1 MRPNVNRNMIIIAEN
16 PRAGA
21 TSGHRLVVELMEML
35 QSLEYRVQVLTSPA
49 EIQGSIQVSQ
59 AREELACV
67 VSAGGDGTL
76 SMLGPWV
83 EPETPIA
90 IVPLGTENLMA
101 RYLGF
106 TVDVAKTAQWIHH
119 GSRRRMDAGEA
130 NGRFFLVMASVGFD
144 ADVVT
149 RVHQARTGHIRHWS
163 YALPILTSIRDYQ
176 YPELR
181 IRSSN
186 HRKPLRAKWA
196 FIFNVPMYAM
206 GLPIVPD
213 ADASD
218 GRLDLCSMRYG
229 SLLRGLVYL
238 IGILLGRHRYWNDVH
253 LERAE
258 SITIESDEP
267 VHFQL
272 DGDPGGELPL
282 TLETLKDRL
291 TFVAAPPTQ
300 TQPSESSSTNSKTLS
315 T

>member
-1 MRPNVNRNMIIIAEN
+1 MCPNSNRNLIIIAEN

-21 TSGHRLVVELMEML
+21 SSGHRLVVEFMEML
-35 QSLEYRVQVLTSPA
+35 EALGYRVQILTVPA
-49 EIQGSIQVSQ
+49 EIQSSILEAQS
-59 AREELACV
+59 REELACV

-83 EPETPIA
+83 SPETPIA

-106 TVDVAKTAQWIHH
+106 TVDVAQTAQWIHQ
-119 GSRRRMDAGEA
+119 GDRLRMDAGEA

-163 YALPILTSIRDYQ
+163 YALPILTSIRDYR

-181 IRSSN
+181 IRSNN

-196 FIFNVPMYAM
+196 FVFNVPMYAM

-218 GRLDLCSMRYG
+218 GRLDLCSLRYG

-238 IGILLGRHRYWNDVH
+238 IGILLGRHRYWGDVH
-253 LERAE
+253 SERAE
-258 SITIESDEP
+258 SIVIESDEP

-282 TLETLKDRL
+282 TLVTLKDRL
-291 TFVAAPPTQ
+291 SFVAPPQAKPLQAQASRDAAPR
-300 TQPSESSSTNSKTLS
+300 NA
-315 T
+315 